1 VIIAMIA
8 VRMMKSAVYKIV
20 DMITVRHRLMP
31 AVWTVCV

>member
-8 VRMMKSAVYKIV
+8 VRMMESAVYKIV
-20 DMITVRHRLMP
+20 DMITVRHRLMS